1 MEGIIMDELRI
12 LIVEDDEPVAQG
24 LADILGGSGYQ
35 TEWCEK
41 SQKVLELLKK
51 QQLDLI
57 ILDVNLGEENGYD
70 ICKKIREISDI
81 PVLFLTAYQSE
92 MDVVRGFTVGGDDYI
107 SKPFRLQ
114 ELLVRVQALL
124 RRGKRPNRLRIAS
137 GELSYD
143 MCKHQVCRNQAPL
156 ALTPIELQLV
166 QSLLLGW
173 PHTLTRERIFSEVWD
188 KDGSYVDENTLSVN
202 ISRVREKLG
211 TFQGQAYI
219 ETVRGIGYR
228 WAVHVQK

>member
-1 MEGIIMDELRI
+1 MDKPCI
-12 LIVEDDEPVAQG
+12 LIVEDDEAVAQG
-24 LADILGGSGYQ
+24 LADILIGNGYQ
-35 TEWCEK
+35 AEWCEK
-41 SQKVLELLKK
+41 PKKAFEALKK

-57 ILDVNLGEENGYD
+57 ILDVNLGEENGYG
-70 ICKKIREISDI
+70 ICRKIREISDI

-92 MDVVRGFTVGGDDYI
+92 MDVVRGFTAGGDDYI
-107 SKPFRLQ
+107 TKPFRLQ

-124 RRGKRPNRLRIAS
+124 RRGKRSCGLRVTS

-143 MCKHQVCRNQAPL
+143 MGRHQVYKDQSPL
-156 ALTPIELQLV
+156 PLTPIELQLA

-173 PHTLTRERIFSEVWD
+173 PHTLSRERIFSDFWD
-188 KDGSYVDENTLSVN
+188 KDGAFVDENTLSVN
-202 ISRVREKLG
+202 ISRLREKLG
-211 TFQGQAYI
+211 TYQGTAYI

>member
-1 MEGIIMDELRI
+1 MDELRI

-24 LADILGGSGYQ
+24 LADILNGSGYQ

-57 ILDVNLGEENGYD
+57 ILDVNLGEENGYG

-124 RRGKRPNRLRIAS
+124 RRGKRSYGLRITS

-143 MCKHQVCRNQAPL
+143 MGKHQVCRGKAPL

-173 PHTLTRERIFSEVWD
+173 PHTLSRERIFSEVWD

-211 TFQGQAYI
+211 TFQGEAYI